1 MSSST
6 TTAKR
11 PPSPL
16 KVAMAS
22 FIGTTIEWYDYLVF
36 GAATVL
42 ILNPLFFPS
51 EDPFVSTLAGFGAIA
66 VAFIARPLGGI
77 FFGHFG
83 DRIGRKRLLVLS
95 LVLMGT
101 GTFLVG
107 LLPTYDTAGMW
118 APIMLVTLRFFQ
130 GFAVGGEWGGAVL
143 MSLEHAPPKRRAFYA
158 SFPQAGV
165 PAGVVLSSGAMMIV
179 TQVFTEEQLL
189 AWGWRLPFLASALL
203 VVVGLYIRLSVTE
216 SPEFV
221 KAKNNDEVQKV
232 PVANVLRR
240 HKRSVLIGMLVNL
253 APNGIFYIA
262 STFFLSYGTTTLGMD
277 RNLVLTALV
286 SAAAL
291 EVITL
296 PIFTVLA
303 DRWTPRTFVIVSS
316 LLVAVGAL
324 PVFLLIN
331 TGTVAGLFAAFLL
344 ALPILHGAAYG
355 VSAGF
360 IAELFPAEVRYTGAS
375 MSYQFGGILSSAPV
389 PIIAAI
395 LLDATGTSTSIAAY
409 LMIACLI
416 GATAAYFSTGRRARR
431 AARAEVHE
439 ASEPAVEVKA
449 P

>member
-6 TTAKR
+6 KA

-16 KVAMAS
+16 KVALAS

-51 EDPFVSTLAGFGAIA
+51 QDPFVSTLAGFGAIA

-95 LVLMGT
+95 LVMMGT

-107 LLPTYDTAGMW
+107 LLPTYGEVGMW
-118 APIMLVTLRFFQ
+118 APILLVTLRFFQ

-143 MSLEHAPPKRRAFYA
+143 MSLEHAPAKRRAFYA

-179 TQVFTEEQLL
+179 TQVFSEEALL

-216 SPEFV
+216 SPEFIAARV
-221 KAKNNDEVQKV
+221 REDIPKV
-232 PVANVLRR
+232 PVAAVMKT
-240 HKRSVLIGMLVNL
+240 HKRSVVAGMLVNL

-262 STFFLSYGTTTLGMD
+262 STFFLSYATATLGME
-277 RNLVLTALV
+277 RNLVLTALIC
-286 SAAAL
+286 AAAL

-296 PIFTVLA
+296 PLFAVLA
-303 DRWTPRTFVIVSS
+303 DRWTPRTFVIASS

-331 TGTVAGLFAAFLL
+331 TGTVAGLFAAYLL
-344 ALPILHGAAYG
+344 ALPILHAVAYG
-355 VSAGF
+355 VSASF
-360 IAELFPAEVRYTGAS
+360 IAELFPPEVRYTGAS

-389 PIIAAI
+389 PIIAAV
-395 LLDATGTSTSIAAY
+395 LLNATGTSTSIAAY
-409 LMIACLI
+409 LMLVCVI
-416 GATAAYFSTGRRARR
+416 GAAAAFWSHASRRRQRQPVVVSPA
-431 AARAEVHE
+431 VKVE
-439 ASEPAVEVKA
+439 AS
-449 P
+449 

>member
-1 MSSST
+1 MSLIKR
-6 TTAKR
+6 TTAKS

-16 KVAMAS
+16 KVALAS

-51 EDPFVSTLAGFGAIA
+51 EDPFISTLAGFGAIA

-83 DRIGRKRLLVLS
+83 DRIGRKRLLILS
-95 LVLMGT
+95 LVMMGV

-107 LLPTYDTAGMW
+107 LLPTFSEIGIW
-118 APIMLVTLRFFQ
+118 APILLVTLRFFQ

-179 TQVFTEEQLL
+179 TQVFSEEDLL
-189 AWGWRLPFLASALL
+189 AWGWRVPFLASALL

-216 SPEFV
+216 SPEFLAT
-221 KAKNNDEVQKV
+221 KEKKEVSKV
-232 PVANVLRR
+232 PVAVVFKN
-240 HKRSVLIGMLVNL
+240 HKRAVLSGMLVNM
-253 APNGIFYIA
+253 APNAIFYIA
-262 STFFLSYGTTTLGMD
+262 STFFLAYGTVTLGMSRD
-277 RNLVLTALV
+277 LVLTALI

-291 EVITL
+291 EVVTL
-296 PIFTVLA
+296 PLFTILA
-303 DRWTPRTFVIVSS
+303 DRWTPRRFVMASS
-316 LLVAVGAL
+316 ALVAVGAL

-331 TGTVAGLFAAFLL
+331 TGTVAGLFAAYLL
-344 ALPILHGAAYG
+344 ALPILHAASYG

-395 LLDATGTSTSIAAY
+395 LLDVTGTSTSIAIY
-409 LMIACLI
+409 LMIACVI
-416 GATAAYFSTGRRARR
+416 GIAAAYWAPVLRARAR
-431 AARAEVHE
+431 QTVPAAETTREMS
-439 ASEPAVEVKA
+439 AS
-449 P
+449 